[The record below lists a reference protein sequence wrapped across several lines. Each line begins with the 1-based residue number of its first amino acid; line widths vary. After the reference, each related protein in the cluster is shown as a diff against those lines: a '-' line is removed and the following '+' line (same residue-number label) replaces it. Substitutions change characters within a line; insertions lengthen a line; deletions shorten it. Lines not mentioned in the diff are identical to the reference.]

1 MATTVNGG
9 RWRNW
14 SGSVDFKPR
23 EVATPR
29 SVDELAQT
37 VAGYAREGR
46 HMRVTGSGHS
56 FTPLVRSDDVLISMA
71 GLSGITA
78 VDAERGTVTVLGGTP
93 LKKLG
98 DDLLARGLAQENLGD
113 IDVQTITGALST
125 GTHGTGLGFG
135 TLSTQIA
142 ALTLVTA
149 SGDVLELSPD
159 RDPDTFKAAQVS
171 LGALGV
177 VAAVTLR
184 VVPAKRL
191 RYQTRRER
199 LESCLGNYMHYSR
212 ENAHFEFYWFPYTKW
227 TQAKLTNET
236 TDKPTGSNLGSEL
249 NRVVLENGVFWLLSA
264 ISRTIPPLSPAMCK
278 ASTLGIAATTAVGY
292 SHHIYATPRAVRFQE
307 MEYNIPIERFAEVMG
322 EIDRRITRG
331 KFRVNFP
338 LECRFVKG
346 DDIWLSPAYGRDS
359 AYIAA
364 HMFKGMPY
372 KEYFA
377 ALEEI
382 FQRYDGRP
390 HWGKLHTLTAAT
402 LSQRYP
408 HWDDFRR
415 VRAALDPNGVFLNDY
430 LRALLDADAPVA
442 PSPIQ
447 VSHASVPEAT
457 PASAP
462 ETPSA
467 AATEAASPQ
476 ALETSPTSAPE
487 ITPSA
492 TPEPVAAAARLVPVL
507 TPSPAQAILSRLPAD
522 QEGAQTSEARND
534 ATTTPTATEVTAIGG
549 SGSDTAAREG
559 VLFKPGWWGTGLGR
573 YRACDGT
580 YCYSPYDSLPPLTNF
595 DGTLSWLG
603 ALPDHLDAQLEVHRN
618 DPSERGQID
627 ALAEQ
632 ARQLGLTLPPAF
644 VELMGSSELQDRVPS
659 CTACYFKLSERI
671 IPCPGAEQGSILRF
685 LNDQQDVLLW
695 YLYLTP
701 DGGARVI
708 VSPYALDDGEE
719 LTDVGRAN
727 VLSQTVEAAPTF
739 DEFIYRFWLENTI
752 WFKLNESG
760 ATFSPDEQAYLD
772 HYAQAR
778 GE

>member
-1 MATTVNGG
+1 MATTIKGG

-29 SVDELAQT
+29 SVDELART
-37 VAGYAREGR
+37 VAEYARTGR

-56 FTPLVRSDDVLISMA
+56 FTPLVRTDDVLLSMA

-78 VDAERGTVTVLGGTP
+78 VNAERGTVTVLGGTP

-142 ALTLVTA
+142 GLTLVTA
-149 SGDVLELSPD
+149 SGDVLELSPE

-177 VAAVTLR
+177 VASVTLR

-199 LESCLGNYMHYSR
+199 LESCLANYMQYSR

-249 NRVVLENGVFWLLSA
+249 NRVVLENGVFWLLSE
-264 ISRTIPPLSPAMCK
+264 ISRAIPPLSPAMCR
-278 ASTLGIAATTAVGY
+278 ASTLGIASTTAVDY

-307 MEYNIPIERFAEVMG
+307 MEYNIPIERFAEVMR
-322 EIDRRITRG
+322 EIDQRITRG

-372 KEYFA
+372 EEYFA

-382 FQRYDGRP
+382 YQRYDGRP

-442 PSPIQ
+442 AAAIPATPVAMPETTPPDAPYTAPASAPEPS
-447 VSHASVPEAT
+447 SAGAPEAT
-457 PASAP
+457 PASALASIP
-462 ETPSA
+462 A
-467 AATEAASPQ
+467 AA
-476 ALETSPTSAPE
+476 PTNPAEMPRASAP
-487 ITPSA
+487 A
-492 TPEPVAAAARLVPVL
+492 VAVRLVPVL
-507 TPSPAQAILSRLPAD
+507 SPV
-522 QEGAQTSEARND
+522 
-534 ATTTPTATEVTAIGG
+534 TATANPSQRGPREDDVAATPGAPGSSIAGG
-549 SGSDTAAREG
+549 SVGDVVANEG
-559 VLFKPGWWGTGLGR
+559 VPFKPGWWGTDLGR

-580 YCYSPYDSLPPLTNF
+580 YCFFPYESLPPLTNF

-603 ALPDHLDAQLEVHRN
+603 ALPDHLDHEMEVHRN

-627 ALAEQ
+627 ALAGQ

-644 VELMGSSELQDRVPS
+644 VELMGSSELQDRIPS

-671 IPCPGAEQGSILRF
+671 IPCPASEQGYILRF

-701 DGGARVI
+701 GDARVI
-708 VSPYALDDGEE
+708 VSPYELDDGEE
-719 LTDVGRAN
+719 LTDVGRSN
-727 VLSQTVEAAPTF
+727 VLSQSVVCAPTF

-752 WFKLNESG
+752 WFKLNETG
-760 ATFSPDEQAYLD
+760 ATFTPDEQAYLD
-772 HYAQAR
+772 HYAQA
-778 GE
+778 